1 MDGSEERNEVRN
13 KMVQCF
19 DGIGFHGLPM
29 LSLTPEA
36 EGVDYPYLS
45 DRFKKSLAVI
55 IESIIEKLPIPR

>member
-1 MDGSEERNEVRN
+1 
-13 KMVQCF
+13 MVQCF

-29 LSLTPEA
+29 LSLPPEA

-45 DRFKKSLAVI
+45 DRFKKSLAAI